1 MSKRGPTR
9 TRARGTAAQPPKT
22 RVGTRE
28 FKRRAQSVAGRAQ
41 RARTKRQLPRW
52 SVSTVLA
59 SSRERLR
66 SIPRAAWLCALVAC
80 VNAACWSIL
89 VPPFQVTDEPS
100 HFAYVQ
106 QLAENAKLPITG
118 PVVLSPELTAVLHD
132 VHQFE
137 VREAPEI
144 RTISTAVQQRQLQA
158 DLNRHL
164 SRRGNGAV
172 GGAHSDPPLFYML
185 ETIPYGLASA
195 GTLLDQLEAMRLLS
209 ALMAGLTALFT
220 FLFIR
225 EALPRVRWAWTVG
238 GLCVALAPMLGFIS
252 GGVNPDSM
260 LAAVSAASFYLLA
273 RGFQRGFTRG
283 LAIAIGT
290 LIAVGFLTKIN
301 FLGLVPGIALG
312 MIVLALRAARTQGRR
327 AYGSLAVAA
336 GIAAAPVCLFVL
348 VNLVSGNPALG
359 IVSSTLELN
368 GVHGSILTKISY
380 IWQFYLP
387 RLPGMTNYF
396 PGLNTTRGLWFD
408 RGVGFY
414 GWLDTMFPIWV
425 DNLALVLTAIL
436 AALCLR
442 SLVLCRA
449 ALRARLAEI
458 VVYAAMAL
466 GLLTLIGLSSYVD
479 SSEGLFADPR
489 YLLPLIS
496 LLGAG
501 LALAARGAGRR
512 WGPAV
517 GVLVIVLFMA
527 HNIFSQLLVVG
538 RYYT

>member
-1 MSKRGPTR
+1 MSKRGSTKTR
-9 TRARGTAAQPPKT
+9 GGGTAAQSPKT

-41 RARTKRQLPRW
+41 RARANRQSRKW
-52 SVSTVLA
+52 SASTVL
-59 SSRERLR
+59 SSARERLR

-106 QLAENAKLPITG
+106 QLAENAKLPISG
-118 PVVLSPELTAVLHD
+118 PVVLSPELTAVLRD

-144 RTISTAVQQRQLQA
+144 RTISTAAQQRQLQA

-164 SRRGNGAV
+164 SRQGNGAV

-209 ALMAGLTALFT
+209 ALMAGLTALFA

-225 EALPRVRWAWTVG
+225 ETLPRVRWAWTVG

-260 LAAVSAASFYLLA
+260 LAAVSAASFYTLA
-273 RGFQRGFTRG
+273 RAFQRGFTRG

-327 AYGSLAVAA
+327 AYGSLAIAA

-368 GVHGSILTKISY
+368 GVHGSILTKVSY

-396 PGLNTTRGLWFD
+396 PGLSTTRGLWFD

-425 DNLALVLTAIL
+425 DSVALVLTAIL
-436 AALCLR
+436 AALCVR
-442 SLVLCRA
+442 SLAVCRA
-449 ALRARLAEI
+449 ALRGRLAE
-458 VVYAAMAL
+458 VAVYAAMAL

-517 GVLVIVLFMA
+517 GVLIIVLFMA